1 MKSLLKLWEVL
12 FTTPAHKEK
21 DPLWQLAQTEYRD
34 NPQYAYHRLRQG
46 LRP

>member
-12 FTTPAHKEK
+12 FTTHAHKEK
-21 DPLWQLAQTEYRD
+21 DPLWQLAQTEYKD
-34 NPQYAYHRLRQG
+34 NPLYAYERLKQG

>member
-1 MKSLLKLWEVL
+1 MKSLLRIWEVL
-12 FTTPAHKEK
+12 FTTPNKNEK

-34 NPQYAYHRLRQG
+34 NPSYAYERLKQG